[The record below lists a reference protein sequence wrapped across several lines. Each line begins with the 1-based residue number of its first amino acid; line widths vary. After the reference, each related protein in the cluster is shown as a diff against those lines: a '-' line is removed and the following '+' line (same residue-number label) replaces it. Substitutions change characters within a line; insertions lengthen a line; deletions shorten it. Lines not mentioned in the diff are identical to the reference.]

1 MRSFNS
7 PCPFK
12 LTDKDVLGRNDIFGF
27 GGEEVGKNHNNNNF
41 GNNVP
46 RFLTPPE
53 GQGGDD
59 ISFSWDPNN
68 GDANNNFSGALK
80 EHTEELKSNR
90 KAIQV
95 LSESVATLNATIK
108 AFDHDQMSRNSMVH
122 RKSQNKKFKRYKDHV
137 ISFLT
142 STKNKKAT
150 RCTLRRNLNSKLD
163 SGFLSHVLK
172 DLVEN
177 KHIAKDGNTY
187 ALVQK

>member
-7 PCPFK
+7 PCPLK

-27 GGEEVGKNHNNNNF
+27 GGEEVGENHNNNNF

-59 ISFSWDPNN
+59 ISLPWTLKDGN
-68 GDANNNFSGALK
+68 ANNNFSGALK
-80 EHTEELKSNR
+80 EHTEELKLNR

-108 AFDHDQMSRNSMVH
+108 AFDHDQMSRNSIVH
-122 RKSQNKKFKRYKDHV
+122 RKLQNKKFKRYKDHV
-137 ISFLT
+137 MSVLT
-142 STKNKKAT
+142 STKKKKAT
-150 RCTLRRNLNSKLD
+150 RCTLRKNLSSKLNS
-163 SGFLSHVLK
+163 GF
-172 DLVEN
+172 
-177 KHIAKDGNTY
+177 
-187 ALVQK
+187 